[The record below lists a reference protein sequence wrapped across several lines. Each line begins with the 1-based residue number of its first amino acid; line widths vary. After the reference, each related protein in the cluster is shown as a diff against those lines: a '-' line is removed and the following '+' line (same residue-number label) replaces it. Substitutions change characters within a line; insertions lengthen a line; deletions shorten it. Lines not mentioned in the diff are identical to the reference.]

1 MSSLEWLFRA
11 SSHRDDSGCR
21 RANFVLLYCRGAQD
35 SGSPSGERRYLGL
48 YSPLIPSRSARLY
61 HVVISCRNKR
71 LSRIGYKAGRVPRGG
86 SDGKKPNS
94 KGRRETERI
103 EGPLFYTRTKEGEA
117 QDQGGKCSSN
127 RVVVVQQTQQGR
139 ERAETDTRR

>member
-71 LSRIGYKAGRVPRGG
+71 LSRIGYKAGESLAVVAT
-86 SDGKKPNS
+86 GKS
-94 KGRRETERI
+94 QTRREGERQNESKVLCFTRVRKKEKPKTREGNVPATEWW
-103 EGPLFYTRTKEGEA
+103 
-117 QDQGGKCSSN
+117 
-127 RVVVVQQTQQGR
+127 
-139 ERAETDTRR
+139 